1 MASDLLRRLDA
12 VLAELAEL
20 RAEVAAILPAPDDD
34 AKGVCTTD
42 TLGDDLAPE
51 HLIEISTAV
60 ERFNRPADSLRWIC
74 RKQGCGVKVAGRWMA
89 SEPRLARYLNG
100 K

>member
-1 MASDLLRRLDA
+1 MAGPDLLERIDRA
-12 VLAELAEL
+12 IAELQAIRDEL
-20 RAEVAAILPAPDDD
+20 VASMPAPADES
-34 AKGVCTTD
+34 GIYF
-42 TLGDDLAPE
+42 DDLAPE

-74 RKQGCGVKVAGRWMA
+74 RNQGCGVKVAGRWMA